1 MCCDFP
7 INGDRLWADL
17 IALGGITDPVRPYTR
32 RSFSSLFLEGREWL
46 RQRAEKPGIAMRF
59 DAGGNMIG
67 RMEGRE
73 PSIGTILVGSHS
85 DTV

>member
-1 MCCDFP
+1 
-7 INGDRLWADL
+7 
-17 IALGGITDPVRPYTR
+17 
-32 RSFSSLFLEGREWL
+32 
-46 RQRAEKPGIAMRF
+46 MRF

-73 PSIGTILVGSHS
+73 SSIGTILIGSHS